1 VSHSKVCLV
10 EELEVVI
17 AMLSLE
23 LGDTLLGDRSYQYLT
38 TDDMKML
45 ADDSISP
52 IKVRFCFTLHAYSLP
67 PYPAQLSLSLSLV
80 LSIFKSIIIFKTLF
94 IQL

>member
-1 VSHSKVCLV
+1 MSHSKVCLV
-10 EELEVVI
+10 EELEVVS
-17 AMLSLE
+17 AMLSVE
-23 LGDTLLGDRSYQYLT
+23 LGDTMLGDRSYQYLT

-52 IKVRFCFTLHAYSLP
+52 IKVRFRFTLPAYSTPLP
-67 PYPAQLSLSLSLV
+67 CTTLSVSLV
-80 LSIFKSIIIFKTLF
+80 LSVVKSIQIFKTLF